1 MWLTVTHGT
10 TFAKRAAP
18 TSYEGPAADETV
30 IEAVAMVF
38 RRFAE
43 LGSARPGDAVATR
56 GRIAPST
63 PTGPHRADSVGDGHL
78 PGMHYFL
85 TNPC

>member
-1 MWLTVTHGT
+1 MGQRLPSVQPLEV
-10 TFAKRAAP
+10 ARVL
-18 TSYEGPAADETV
+18 AADEAV
-30 IEAVAMVF
+30 IEAVATVF

-56 GRIAPST
+56 GRVAPST
-63 PTGPHRADSVGDGHL
+63 ATGPHRADSVGDGHL